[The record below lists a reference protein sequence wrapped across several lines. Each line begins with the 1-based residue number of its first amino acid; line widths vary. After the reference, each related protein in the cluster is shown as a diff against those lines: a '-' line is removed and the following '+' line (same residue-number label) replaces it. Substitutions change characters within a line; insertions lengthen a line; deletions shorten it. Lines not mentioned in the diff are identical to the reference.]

1 MRRSN
6 QDKNQTTD
14 KETLMVRY
22 LLGELSEAEQME
34 FAAQY
39 FTDDKLYE
47 QLCAVEVDLVDDYV
61 RGELPANEREEFE
74 RHYLASPRRRQKTEV
89 ARVLLALDDST
100 APRARA
106 TTDQPSVRWWQS
118 WLSFLRGP
126 RLAMVLGAA
135 AAVLLLVAGS
145 WLAIKTFRL
154 QAQVERLR
162 ADQVA
167 RAQRETEWQRAA
179 TEQHER
185 SEQLSKELERERKE
199 RQSSTPA
206 TAAPT
211 TSTPVMTSFVLIPRL
226 TRDQGEAKRLII
238 LPGVSLVQFQ
248 LSLSKRDEYG
258 SYRAVLR
265 TASGDEVWSQIGIK
279 AHRQGSGKTVLLQIP
294 ARLLARRDY
303 VLTLSGVTASGEVE
317 DLNDYSF
324 RVVEG

>member
-1 MRRSN
+1 MRRSSEDEN
-6 QDKNQTTD
+6 QIAD
-14 KETLMVRY
+14 KEALMVRY

-34 FAAQY
+34 FASQY
-39 FTDDKLYE
+39 LTDDKVYE
-47 QLCAVEVDLVDDYV
+47 QLCAVEADLVDDYV

-89 ARVLLALDDST
+89 ARVLLALDST
-100 APRARA
+100 TPEAQA
-106 TTDQPSVRWWQS
+106 TEDHPQVYWWQS
-118 WLSFLRGP
+118 WLSFLRGL
-126 RLAMVLGAA
+126 RLTMVLGT
-135 AAVLLLVAGS
+135 AAVALFLVAGI

-167 RAQRETEWQRAA
+167 RVQREAELQREA

-185 SEQLSKELERERKE
+185 SEQLSEELQRERKE

-211 TSTPVMTSFVLIPRL
+211 TSAPVMTSFVLIPRL

-258 SYRAVLR
+258 SYRAVLH